1 MAMIL
6 VPGAFGLIESIPT
19 KLAKVPKA
27 EQFTSHVLASIA
39 KSQPALPFVQ
49 LEPHTNVKKTV

>member
-6 VPGAFGLIESIPT
+6 VPGEFGLIESIPT
-19 KLAKVPKA
+19 KLTKVPKA

-49 LEPHTNVKKTV
+49 LELHTNVKKTV